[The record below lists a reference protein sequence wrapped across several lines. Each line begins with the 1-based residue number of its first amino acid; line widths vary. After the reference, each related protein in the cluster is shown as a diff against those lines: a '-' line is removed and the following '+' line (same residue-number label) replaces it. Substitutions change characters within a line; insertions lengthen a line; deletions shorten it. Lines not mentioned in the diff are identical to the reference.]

1 MKLEQLARYDIKLLV
16 ALQVLLEEK
25 SVSRA
30 AERLFVTQSA
40 MSKMLVRLK
49 DTFGEELFIR
59 TNHGIQAT
67 DHALSL
73 QTPLSDALEA
83 LNTLLSPQE
92 FTPALCDRTFRIT
105 MLDNLSNRIMPGL
118 LHTLSEQA
126 PGVKIQLKP
135 WGRHSLDELA
145 NGQLDLAVNVV
156 EVERANFYQLKL
168 VDIKICAIV
177 RKGHPLTKKKEILL
191 DEFLNYSFIKVIIP
205 EFNENHQK
213 DQDILTALG
222 KERKIVFETNNANC
236 ALSSLNRTDYIMFG
250 AKGTNDKLYEQMG
263 LTAIP
268 LPKELTTPKFSM
280 KFIWHQRQNL
290 PAEQVW
296 FRKLLMMELA
306 ASQNV

>member
-1 MKLEQLARYDIKLLV
+1 
-16 ALQVLLEEK
+16 
-25 SVSRA
+25 
-30 AERLFVTQSA
+30 
-40 MSKMLVRLK
+40 
-49 DTFGEELFIR
+49 
-59 TNHGIQAT
+59 
-67 DHALSL
+67 
-73 QTPLSDALEA
+73 
-83 LNTLLSPQE
+83 
-92 FTPALCDRTFRIT
+92 
-105 MLDNLSNRIMPGL
+105 MLDNLSNRVMPGL

-135 WGRHSLDELA
+135 WNRHSLDDLA

-168 VDIKICAIV
+168 VDIQICAIV
-177 RKGHPLTKKKEILL
+177 RKEHPLTNKKEILL

-236 ALSSLNRTDYIMFG
+236 ALSSLHRTDYIMFG
-250 AKGTNDKLYEQMG
+250 AKGTNNKQYEQMG
-263 LTAIP
+263 LTTIP
-268 LPKELTTPKFSM
+268 LPKELTAPKFSM

-306 ASQNV
+306 ASQTT